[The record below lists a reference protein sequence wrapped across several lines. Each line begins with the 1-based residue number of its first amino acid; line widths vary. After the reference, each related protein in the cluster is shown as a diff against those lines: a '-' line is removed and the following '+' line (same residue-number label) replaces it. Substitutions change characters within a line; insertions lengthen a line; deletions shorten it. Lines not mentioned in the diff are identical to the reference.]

1 MKNILALLA
10 AGLLLSACET
20 GPKIRANTAP
30 SANLQSYKTYA
41 FPTKLGTDRGDV
53 QTPLTGYFKE
63 AVRREMDARGYQF
76 VEGGDADLWVN
87 FHVNAKDQTDV
98 RSSPSTSY
106 GVGYYGYRGGMYGGY
121 GGGTDVTTVHY
132 KVGTANIDVRSF
144 NLNFELTVLMYG
156 DEAAGRLAA
165 IHRKYMADS
174 CLIDREKW
182 NARPVL
188 WRYAESAVSL
198 LSPLL

>member
-1 MKNILALLA
+1 MKNILAVLA

-30 SANLQSYKTYA
+30 TANLQSYKTYA
-41 FPTKLGTDRGDV
+41 FPAKLGTDRGDV

-76 VEGGDADLWVN
+76 VESGDADLWVN
-87 FHVNAKDQTDV
+87 FHVNAKDQTDI
-98 RSSPSTSY
+98 RSSPSMNY

-132 KVGTANIDVRSF
+132 KVGTANIDVVDARKRELVWEGVAEGKLTDKVMKDPRAAV
-144 NLNFELTVLMYG
+144 NLVVTEIYKRFPVG
-156 DEAAGRLAA
+156 AGGTPATGT
-165 IHRKYMADS
+165 S
-174 CLIDREKW
+174 G
-182 NARPVL
+182 
-188 WRYAESAVSL
+188 
-198 LSPLL
+198 

>member
-1 MKNILALLA
+1 MKNILAVLA

-30 SANLQSYKTYA
+30 TANLQSYKTYA
-41 FPTKLGTDRGDV
+41 FPAKLGTDRGDV

-76 VEGGDADLWVN
+76 VESGDADLWVN
-87 FHVNAKDQTDV
+87 FHVNAKDQTDI
-98 RSSPSTSY
+98 RSSPSMNY

-132 KVGTANIDVRSF
+132 KVGTANIDVVDARKRELVWEGVAEGKLTDKVMKDPRAAV
-144 NLNFELTVLMYG
+144 NLVVTEIYKQFPVG
-156 DEAAGRLAA
+156 AGGTPATGT
-165 IHRKYMADS
+165 S
-174 CLIDREKW
+174 G
-182 NARPVL
+182 
-188 WRYAESAVSL
+188 
-198 LSPLL
+198 